1 MLKKLAAECLK
12 SKDVENLSEI
22 LHCNNLVKNLL
33 KILRYID
40 NMEEGLNE

>member
-1 MLKKLAAECLK
+1 MLKKLAAECLQ

-22 LHCNNLVKNLL
+22 LPCNNLGENLL

-40 NMEEGLNE
+40 NMKEE